1 MCPNYP
7 SGAFDVMLADVA
19 ITHSDGTVTLFPLSG
34 RGEIVTHVSKARH
47 GAPKVVVA
55 LPDVGHPPDRK
66 PISRCL
72 HQKMASGGDPV
83 HDPAVRS
90 VRIFRT

>member
-1 MCPNYP
+1 
-7 SGAFDVMLADVA
+7 MLADVA

-55 LPDVGHPPDRK
+55 LPDVGHPPDDGTRLRNNANGT
-66 PISRCL
+66 SRIDRP
-72 HQKMASGGDPV
+72 ASVTGGQHETIHYNNPD
-83 HDPAVRS
+83 
-90 VRIFRT
+90 